1 VCPILACS
9 SRGGEGLGAIPNRL
23 VALRREPHLCD
34 RGIRGHDHFS
44 AISPVTE
51 KIAQKIIDGK
61 PEFERRDLIG
71 LK

>member
-1 VCPILACS
+1 
-9 SRGGEGLGAIPNRL
+9 L

-44 AISPVTE
+44 VISPVTE
-51 KIAQKIIDGK
+51 KIAQKIIDRK
-61 PEFERRDLIG
+61 PEIERRDLLG